1 LPSRARKEADAV
13 SATKVADRFTSVA
26 TGLRRPNPLFWRRTL
41 RPGYESIMND
51 TQLYFAIGVPVFA
64 VMMSF
69 LGNMFQM
76 NALNARFTGMEARFT
91 SLEGRMNN
99 LEATF
104 NSRFAILEARLDT
117 LIGKVIEIDNR
128 LTRVEERLDLR

>member
-1 LPSRARKEADAV
+1 MS
-13 SATKVADRFTSVA
+13 
-26 TGLRRPNPLFWRRTL
+26 
-41 RPGYESIMND
+41 D

-69 LGNMFQM
+69 LGNMLQM
-76 NALNARFTGMEARFT
+76 NTLNARFT
-91 SLEGRMNN
+91 SLEGRIDN

-104 NSRFAILEARLDT
+104 NTRFAILEARLDT

-128 LTRVEERLDLR
+128 LTRVEARLDLR